1 MYKEQ
6 LAADEVKKEFCTEHQ
21 EMYNLY
27 FKASL
32 PLKEAAKQE
41 TGTTTFPFS
50 VEYTKCIYNGK
61 KFVSNILWCQF
72 CEKF

>member
-1 MYKEQ
+1 
-6 LAADEVKKEFCTEHQ
+6 
-21 EMYNLY
+21 MYNLY

-41 TGTTTFPFS
+41 TGTTSFPFS
-50 VEYTKCIYNGK
+50 MEYTKWIYNGK

-72 CEKF
+72 CEKYQQLEDIFVLKSAIPYLIR